1 MNKRSVGSIYEQLA
15 AEQLINMGYSVLACN
30 YRNRFGEIDIIAKD
44 GDTIC
49 FCEVKYRRDNGCGR
63 ALEAVGYSKQKKII
77 SVARY
82 YLMKHG
88 LDEWTPCR
96 FDVIADGTITI
107 EKIESSDFYNKIEQ
121 RVHFLPLLEQMI
133 DSNDTV
139 FKYNKKANMY
149 SMIEADYL
157 MENNVESRNL
167 FLFLSNDEGDN
178 YFCRSF
184 FPEEKMDYSKNQA
197 SWTLLYKKK
206 IDLST
211 RIETVLYNRIK

>member
-30 YRNRFGEIDIIAKD
+30 YRNRFGEIDIIAND

-96 FDVIADGTITI
+96 FDVIAVD
-107 EKIESSDFYNKIEQ
+107 D
-121 RVHFLPLLEQMI
+121 
-133 DSNDTV
+133 
-139 FKYNKKANMY
+139 
-149 SMIEADYL
+149 
-157 MENNVESRNL
+157 
-167 FLFLSNDEGDN
+167 DE
-178 YFCRSF
+178 
-184 FPEEKMDYSKNQA
+184 
-197 SWTLLYKKK
+197 
-206 IDLST
+206 I
-211 RIETVLYNRIK
+211 TVLKNAFEGSQ

>member
-82 YLMKHG
+82 YLMTHG
-88 LDEWTPCR
+88 LNEWTPCR
-96 FDVIADGTITI
+96 FDASKKIADEETRQLLLFN
-107 EKIESSDFYNKIEQ
+107 DDDYEQ
-121 RVHFLPLLEQMI
+121 GRAEDNRPDPAGYSRSEERRVGKE
-133 DSNDTV
+133 
-139 FKYNKKANMY
+139 
-149 SMIEADYL
+149 
-157 MENNVESRNL
+157 
-167 FLFLSNDEGDN
+167 
-178 YFCRSF
+178 CRSRWS
-184 FPEEKMDYSKNQA
+184 PYH
-197 SWTLLYKKK
+197 
-206 IDLST
+206 
-211 RIETVLYNRIK
+211 